1 MQVANNR
8 VVTIDYTLT
17 DNDGTVLDSSEG
29 GEPLAYLHGQGNII
43 VGLEEAL
50 EGLSAGD
57 AVDVTVLPEKAYG
70 ERRDDLIQVVPRE
83 RFVTDGEIEVG
94 MTFHSPESDNGGRVV
109 RVVEVSPEQVTIDG
123 NHPLAGVTLNF
134 SVRIQDVREASAE
147 ELDHGHV
154 HGPGT
159 HHH

>member
-1 MQVANNR
+1 MQVANNM

-17 DNDGTVLDSSEG
+17 DNEGRVLDSSDG

-70 ERRDDLIQVVPRE
+70 ARRDDLIEVVPRD
-83 RFVTDGEIEVG
+83 RFVTDGEIEAG
-94 MTFHSPESDNGGRVV
+94 MTFHSHESGNGGRVV
-109 RVVEVSPEQVTIDG
+109 RVVAVSPEQVTIDG

-147 ELDHGHV
+147 ELSHGHV

>member
-1 MQVANNR
+1 MRVANNM

-17 DNDGTVLDSSEG
+17 DNDGTVLDSSNG

-57 AVDVTVLPEKAYG
+57 AVNVTVLPEKAYG
-70 ERRDDLIQVVPRE
+70 ERREDLIEVVPRE
-83 RFVTDGEIEVG
+83 RFVTDEEIEAG
-94 MTFHSPESDNGGRVV
+94 MTFHNHESGDGGRVV

-123 NHPLAGVTLNF
+123 NHPLAGVTLHF